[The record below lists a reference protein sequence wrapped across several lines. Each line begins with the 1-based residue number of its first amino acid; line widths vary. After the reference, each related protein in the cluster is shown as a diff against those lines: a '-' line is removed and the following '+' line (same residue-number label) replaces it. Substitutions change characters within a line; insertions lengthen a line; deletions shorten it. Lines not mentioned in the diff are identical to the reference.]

1 MYINV
6 LIMGISL
13 YVHNGYKYIMGISLY
28 VYKRIN
34 HGDKFICI

>member
-13 YVHNGYKYIMGISLY
+13 YVYNGDKYIMGISLY

-34 HGDKFICI
+34 HGDKFICT